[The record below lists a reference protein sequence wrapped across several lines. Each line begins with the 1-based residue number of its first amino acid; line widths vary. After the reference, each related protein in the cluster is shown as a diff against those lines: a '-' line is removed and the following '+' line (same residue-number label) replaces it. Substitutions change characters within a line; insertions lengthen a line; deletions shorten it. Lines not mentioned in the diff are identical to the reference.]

1 MRRAGAAQRAR
12 RDATSGKTVARA
24 VACML
29 ALTFSL
35 ARAAGQLPDAED
47 TKRHARSLIEAGR
60 LADAR
65 PDLERLVARQPDDP
79 EARYLLGLVALQLQ
93 DSRAATTHLRA
104 VVRARPHDALAL
116 KLLARALAAA
126 GATTEAISYLE
137 RATGTAPRDA
147 EAWSLLGRVHQ
158 DGQRFAAA
166 VGALE
171 RSLQLDPADVPA
183 WIALANAYVGLGRSD
198 AADETFRRAVE
209 VNARAHRPRPDAH
222 ASYAIFLLRLDR
234 RKEAEAEI
242 RRAAALD
249 PDVILG
255 SRERQARL
263 YYGLRKVAPTV
274 MSEGG
279 GGGGGAWKLNVR
291 LFGEGLG
298 RTNAAERL
306 LIGWDSTAA
315 DARRRI
321 GPRKPS
327 VAVVRAVRGGLRL
340 AGLDSFPGRLLADA
354 GLGDGL
360 GEDSW
365 RPLSPAQLKRLNAD
379 VVLVSAPPGVE
390 VPAVAGALRVDD
402 ALWWDG
408 EGLLAA
414 RAAMR
419 QLVHAA
425 VR

>member
-1 MRRAGAAQRAR
+1 VRRPAAILLCLLSAAVAGCQTGFDEERENAKPLKVAHAMGESKVPGQAR
-12 RDATSGKTVARA
+12 RP
-24 VACML
+24 L
-29 ALTFSL
+29 ALT
-35 ARAAGQLPDAED
+35 AGAVD
-47 TKRHARSLIEAGR
+47 T
-60 LADAR
+60 
-65 PDLERLVARQPDDP
+65 
-79 EARYLLGLVALQLQ
+79 
-93 DSRAATTHLRA
+93 
-104 VVRARPHDALAL
+104 ALAL
-116 KLLARALAAA
+116 DV
-126 GATTEAISYLE
+126 T
-137 RATGTAPRDA
+137 P
-147 EAWSLLGRVHQ
+147 
-158 DGQRFAAA
+158 
-166 VGALE
+166 VGAALPGA
-171 RSLQLDPADVPA
+171 RLPAYLRRRAEGMEVLPP
-183 WIALANAYVGLGRSD
+183 LKPGS
-198 AADETFRRAVE
+198 FRR
-209 VNARAHRPRPDAH
+209 P
-222 ASYAIFLLRLDR
+222 
-234 RKEAEAEI
+234 
-242 RRAAALD
+242 AALD

-279 GGGGGAWKLNVR
+279 GGGGGAWKLTVR

-327 VAVVRAVRGGLRL
+327 VAVVRAVWGGLRL